1 MKVAVAAAGPDL
13 DSAIDPRF
21 GRCRYFVVVDTETM
35 AFEALE
41 NTAAMQGSGAGIAA
55 AQLVARA
62 GAEAVIAANLGPKA
76 FDALKAGEMTA
87 FGAETGSVR
96 EAVEALKAGS
106 LPELGS
112 ANVASHTGMA
122 QQPAGQASSSPA
134 GATGNQLKGKV
145 AELEAQ
151 MRDLKQQ
158 LQNLETK
165 R

>member
-35 AFEALE
+35 AFEALA

-76 FDALKAGEMTA
+76 FDALKAGEMA
-87 FGAETGSVR
+87 AYGAQSGTVR
-96 EAVEALKAGS
+96 EVVEALKAGS
-106 LPELGS
+106 LPELGG
-112 ANVASHTGMA
+112 ANVASHTGTA
-122 QQPAGQASSSPA
+122 QQPAGQVPSSPA
-134 GATGNQLKGKV
+134 GATKAQLKGKV